1 MSVFFYDTI
10 AYHLITLLF
19 KELFMKQL
27 LLVTALSAIALT
39 GCNSLQS
46 PFKKADSQP
55 VVAHEKAD
63 GEHHGKG
70 HHDRH
75 GKPMHHKHH
84 DDVTFQYKCEQKAHL
99 EVEYDSEDEMAD
111 IEITAPTLGLI
122 DQDIQ
127 LKLAPSASG
136 ERYINDTN
144 PASLYEWHAK
154 GGEGIFSV
162 TVNEKEYSLS
172 CTAVKPANHP

>member
-1 MSVFFYDTI
+1 
-10 AYHLITLLF
+10 
-19 KELFMKQL
+19 MKQL

-63 GEHHGKG
+63 GEHHGK
-70 HHDRH
+70 
-75 GKPMHHKHH
+75 PMHHKHH
-84 DDVTFQYKCEQKAHL
+84 DDVTFQYKCEQKASL
-99 EVEYDSEDEMAD
+99 EVEYDSKDEMAE

-154 GGEGIFSV
+154 GYEGIFSV
-162 TVNEKEYSLS
+162 TVNEKEYTLS
-172 CTAVKPANHP
+172 CKAVKPADHP

>member
-1 MSVFFYDTI
+1 
-10 AYHLITLLF
+10 
-19 KELFMKQL
+19 MKQL

-70 HHDRH
+70 HHGHHHGDYHGH

-84 DDVTFQYKCEQKAHL
+84 DDVTFQYKCEQKASL
-99 EVEYDSEDEMAD
+99 EVEYDSKDEMAE

-144 PASLYEWHAK
+144 PASIYEWHAK
-154 GGEGIFSV
+154 GYEGIFSV
-162 TVNEKEYSLS
+162 TVNEKEYTLS
-172 CTAVKPANHP
+172 CKAVKPADHP